1 MAFCDLHTHSTASD
15 GSTPPD
21 QLPRL
26 AKKAG
31 LKAIALTD
39 HDTTRGLPDC
49 AAACKRARIRFVPG
63 IEVSADPVP
72 AAGKLRPGEQ
82 LGTLHILGLFIAH
95 DDPQLADIEHRMRAA
110 RDSRNPAIVRNLQ
123 ELGVKIEYSEVL
135 DLALEQGTQIVGR
148 PHIAQVLMK
157 KGYVRS
163 IADAFARYIG
173 QGAPAYVRR
182 DRLHPQEAIDA
193 IHHAG
198 GLAILAHP
206 VQLGL
211 PGYPQ
216 VEHFAAQLQKL
227 GLDGIETRHPDH
239 AAADSRA
246 FEAVARKLDLL
257 TAGGSDFHGDRK
269 PIALGSQSVP
279 LETYE
284 TLKDAAAVRR
294 ALNAGSTS

>member
-1 MAFCDLHTHSTASD
+1 MDFCDLHTHSTASD
-15 GSTPPD
+15 GSIPPD
-21 QLPRL
+21 ELPRL
-26 AKKAG
+26 ARKIG

-49 AAACKRARIRFVPG
+49 AAAARKARISFVPG
-63 IEVSADPVP
+63 IEVSADPAP
-72 AAGKLRPGEQ
+72 AAGKLQAGQQ

-95 DDPQLADIEHRMRAA
+95 DDPLLADIEQRMRSA

-123 ELGVKIEYSEVL
+123 ELGVKIDYSEVL
-135 DLALEQGTQIVGR
+135 DLATEQGTRIVGR

-216 VEHFAAQLQKL
+216 IDHFATQLQKL

-239 AAADSRA
+239 TAADTKA
-246 FEAVARKLDLL
+246 FEGIAEKLGLL
-257 TAGGSDFHGDRK
+257 VAGGSDFHGERK
-269 PIALGSQSVP
+269 PISLGSQNVP
-279 LETYE
+279 VEVFE
-284 TLKDAAAVRR
+284 ALKQAAADRR
-294 ALNAGSTS
+294 GSRQKATS